1 VTDRGTGAKPR
12 SEGLGEGA
20 PTAGHPPRRG
30 GVGPHGFP
38 NFKQLGQVL
47 RLGMML
53 ALRYTPAPWRVK
65 HRVIWYALPKAVL
78 VAVAVIPDDA
88 GRVLMLRARYSGHW
102 LLPGGAIEVGED
114 PVDGLLR
121 ECREELSTSVTIQ
134 RLTGIY
140 TDPAQRETFFAFR
153 CAPLSAPPRLSIE
166 HEAWRYV
173 PPEQVRQPLQVMVQ
187 DALAGPDDVLMRRV
201 SRTSRRG

>member
-1 VTDRGTGAKPR
+1 
-12 SEGLGEGA
+12 
-20 PTAGHPPRRG
+20 
-30 GVGPHGFP
+30 
-38 NFKQLGQVL
+38 
-47 RLGMML
+47 MML

-78 VAVAVIPDDA
+78 VAVAVILDDA

-102 LLPGGAIEVGED
+102 LLPGGAIEAGED
-114 PVDGLLR
+114 PVTGLLR
-121 ECREELSTSVTIQ
+121 ECREELGAAVALQ

-153 CAPLSAPPRLSIE
+153 CTPLGAPLRLSVE

-173 PPEQVRQPLQVMVQ
+173 RPEDVRWPLRVMVR
-187 DALAGPDDVLMRRV
+187 DALVASSDVVMRRV
-201 SRTSRRG
+201 HRSGREDMFPNRAPDHDGVGSSGGCP